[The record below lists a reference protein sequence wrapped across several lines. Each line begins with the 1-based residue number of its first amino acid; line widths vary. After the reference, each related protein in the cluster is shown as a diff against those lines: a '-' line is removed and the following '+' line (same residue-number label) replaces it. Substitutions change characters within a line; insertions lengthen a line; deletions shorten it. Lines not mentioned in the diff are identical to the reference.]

1 MFNEAVMGEIIL
13 VRHGQ
18 ANSAAD
24 NEADYDRLSDLGR
37 QQARWLGAWMAE
49 HEWSFDHILSGTLNR
64 QRDTAMEMGNTPDQD
79 ARLNELDYYNLSAAA
94 EAKLGLS
101 PPNPEEFADHM
112 PRVMAAWQ
120 QAEIQGDEPF
130 QNFTTRIREIVAEA
144 ATPGRRV
151 LCVTS
156 GGVIA
161 MVLHQL
167 LELELKHFG
176 NLAMPIFNTSVHRLT
191 VLKDRTILA
200 GFNATPHLE
209 TPGRAHARTYY

>member
-1 MFNEAVMGEIIL
+1 MGEIIL

-18 ANSAAD
+18 ANSSAT

-37 QQARWLGAWMAE
+37 QQARWLGEWMAA
-49 HEWSFDHILSGTLNR
+49 HAWGFDHVLSGTLNR
-64 QRDTAMEMGNTPDQD
+64 QRDTALEMGERPEED

-94 EAKLGLS
+94 KTKLGL
-101 PPNPEEFADHM
+101 PLPGPEEFLNHM
-112 PRVMAAWQ
+112 PRIMEAWR
-120 QAEIQGDEPF
+120 QAEIEGDESYVSF
-130 QNFTTRIREIVAEA
+130 STRIAEIVAEA

-167 LELELKHFG
+167 LDLELRQFG
-176 NLAMPIFNTSVHRLT
+176 NLTMPIFNTSVHRLT

-209 TPGRAHARTYY
+209 LPDRAHARTYY